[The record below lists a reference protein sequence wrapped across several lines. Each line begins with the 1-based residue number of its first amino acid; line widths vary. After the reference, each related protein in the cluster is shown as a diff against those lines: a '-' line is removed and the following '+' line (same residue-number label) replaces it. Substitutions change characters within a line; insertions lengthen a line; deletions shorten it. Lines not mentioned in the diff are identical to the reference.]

1 MSHRTILIAGGAIA
15 VVVAV
20 LVFRGAKKN
29 PTFGLGTNLLN
40 GLGIL
45 SAQQQKQ
52 IAAHPQTRSGV
63 GHF

>member
-1 MSHRTILIAGGAIA
+1 MSHRTILIAGGDIA

-20 LVFRGAKKN
+20 LVFKGKKQS

-40 GLGIL
+40 GLGLL
-45 SAQQQKQ
+45 SAQQRAQ
-52 IAAHPQTRSGV
+52 IEAHPSTRSGW